1 MHQPEWLTG
10 SRHRQKPERPADS
23 IDVNRQVVAA
33 TEQQFGQNL
42 SGLDQLAAATGMEG
56 NDTSESENDDEDE
69 SSSGAEDGTG
79 DSSSE
84 GEEEEEEDI
93 TQITPQE
100 KQAAPKGKK
109 GPKAKPTARKFNAGG
124 AKGRR

>member
-1 MHQPEWLTG
+1 
-10 SRHRQKPERPADS
+10 
-23 IDVNRQVVAA
+23 
-33 TEQQFGQNL
+33 
-42 SGLDQLAAATGMEG
+42 MEG
-56 NDTSESENDDEDE
+56 NDTSESENNDDDE

-84 GEEEEEEDI
+84 GEEEEEDI

-100 KQAAPKGKK
+100 KQAARKGKN
-109 GPKAKPTARKFNAGG
+109 GPKAKPTARKLNAGG